1 MINYK
6 TFYIVQHW
14 TRFLVL
20 DEDKMPVDVQY
31 TLAKAKHLIDTIME
45 NIPDVEAIAS

>member
-20 DEDKMPVDVQY
+20 DEDKMPIDVQE
-31 TLAKAKHLIDTIME
+31 TLAKAKHLIDIIIDG
-45 NIPDVEAIAS
+45 IPEIEEIAS